1 MTTAP
6 LGLTMENAQLATK
19 VTKLIMVNAFCLR
32 SEAQLTLVVKH
43 GTGMLKNALNAHS
56 DGFSIEMASALLLTI
71 IALPGLLTANVPPA
85 IQVMQLIMENVKFI
99 TFCVKQAL
107 LMEIAL
113 RVTLVMFFTANN
125 VFLSLNWPT

>member
-1 MTTAP
+1 MLLLKLKAP
-6 LGLTMENAQLATK
+6 PTLA
-19 VTKLIMVNAFCLR
+19 
-32 SEAQLTLVVKH
+32 VKH
-43 GTGMLKNALNAHS
+43 GTGMLKNALNALT
-56 DGFSIEMASALLLTI
+56 DGFSTEMASALLLTI
-71 IALPGLLTANVPPA
+71 IALPGLFTANVPPA